1 MALSGDSVLKYGK
14 GPLPSSFESVAY
26 FTADLKEFA
35 LPQSQAIN
43 YLDWCQSRGLRV
55 IGFDIWA
62 ATQPGPTVADYYGF
76 EGDIEACRDAIRV
89 LDISWVLAR
98 YGAEAV
104 FNIWVD
110 D

>member
-1 MALSGDSVLKYGK
+1 MAPSRDSVLKYGN

-35 LPQSQAIN
+35 LPQSEAIN
-43 YLDWCQSRGLRV
+43 YLDWCQSRGFRV

-62 ATQPGPTVADYYGF
+62 ATHPGPTVADYNGF
-76 EGDIEACRDAIRV
+76 EGDIEASRHAIRG
-89 LDISWVLAR
+89 LHISWVLAR

-104 FNIWVD
+104 FNIWVED
-110 D
+110 